1 MGRVID
7 MTGANDFT
15 PAPSG
20 SYTVEFKKVHE
31 WARIKSGKNEGQE
44 MAKVQYVITDEQAED
59 GTTVAG
65 KVIFKNYP
73 FTDSMRWVF
82 LNDMKS
88 LGFSDEELSGQ
99 VDWDEIFGQA
109 VGRKAVAQVIV
120 ESYTYPE
127 GHAKAGQTRFSN
139 SISSLDAVEIPAML
153 RPGRA
158 RA

>member
-1 MGRVID
+1 
-7 MTGANDFT
+7 
-15 PAPSG
+15 
-20 SYTVEFKKVHE
+20 
-31 WARIKSGKNEGQE
+31 
-44 MAKVQYVITDEQAED
+44 
-59 GTTVAG
+59 
-65 KVIFKNYP
+65 
-73 FTDSMRWVF
+73 
-82 LNDMKS
+82 MKS

-99 VDWDEIFGQA
+99 VDWDDIFGQA